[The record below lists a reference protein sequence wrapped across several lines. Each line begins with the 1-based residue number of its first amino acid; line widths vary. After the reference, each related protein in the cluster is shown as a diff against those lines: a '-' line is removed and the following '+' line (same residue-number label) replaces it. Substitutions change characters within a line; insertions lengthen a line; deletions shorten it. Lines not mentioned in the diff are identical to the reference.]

1 MRKSQ
6 IARKTNETDIYLAL
20 NIDGKGNTQ
29 IDTGI
34 GFLDHML
41 QLMCKHGFIDMELK
55 CKGDLKVDN
64 HHTVED
70 IGIVMGEALKE
81 AVGNKN
87 GITRYATI
95 WTPMDEALS
104 MISMDL
110 SGRPYLHYNLS
121 FEREYVGEMET
132 EMIEEFFK
140 AFSTHAAITLHIHLC
155 WGKNTHHIIESIF
168 KGLGRAIDQAVT
180 IQDRIDGVLSTKGSL

>member
-1 MRKSQ
+1 MRKSE
-6 IARKTNETDIYLAL
+6 IARKTNETDIYVLFNL
-20 NIDGKGNTQ
+20 DGKGNTQ

-41 QLMCKHGFIDMELK
+41 QLMCKHGFMDMELK
-55 CKGDLKVDN
+55 CIGDLKVDN

-70 IGIVMGEALKE
+70 IGIVLGEALKK
-81 AVGNKN
+81 AIGDKKGV
-87 GITRYATI
+87 TRYATV

-104 MISMDL
+104 MISIDL
-110 SGRPYLHYNLS
+110 SGRSYLYFGLG

-132 EMIEEFFK
+132 ELIEEFFK
-140 AFSTHAAITLHIHLC
+140 AFVAHAAITLHINLSY
-155 WGKNTHHIIESIF
+155 GKNTHHIIESIF